1 MQPQSTAPPTF
12 MFISRPSDPR
22 TVLLWGDRWWF
33 AGTGASCE
41 FTSLAHAAEVL
52 AAHYADEPKP
62 VRLRLIYQPDALE
75 SVAVACPHGDRATL
89 AAALAGEFPAL
100 ADPDH
105 AWGHEPVLPAGN
117 GFSTLLHFEGQPGL
131 FTLAAR
137 LAHLGLAVD
146 SAWPLATFLHALPE
160 EWSETGA
167 VTVVA
172 LQAERAVAYRH
183 PADAGRTV
191 QLWHGDTTVAEVGH
205 WLVGILAQNA
215 EEPVLL
221 FCADDEVAA
230 ALGAYAPV
238 DRHPSLDRLPL
249 GDALARQVV
258 LPRYHPAQLLP
269 RQPVLTAQ
277 RAVIAASLAFLL
289 FAGWTGAVYAREFI
303 AARAETAQRLT
314 RLAVLGAEVAHLR
327 ENATEIMALRAA
339 LDGGSAGPPC
349 GPFLAKVSTTLPP
362 GIVITSLRT
371 SGRSITLDGWLAPA
385 VPATVLDDWRSRL
398 APADAPWT
406 VVARPGPGGAF
417 TLTGV
422 FRP

>member
-1 MQPQSTAPPTF
+1 
-12 MFISRPSDPR
+12 MFISRPSDPH

-41 FTSLAHAAEVL
+41 FTHFAHAAEVL
-52 AAHYADEPKP
+52 ASHFADEPKP
-62 VRLRLIYQPDALE
+62 VRLRLVYQPDAFE

-105 AWGHEPVLPAGN
+105 AWGHEPVMPAGN
-117 GFSTLLHFEGQPGL
+117 GFATLLHFETQPGL
-131 FTLAAR
+131 FTLAGR

-191 QLWHGDTTVAEVGH
+191 QLWHGDATVAEVGR
-205 WLVGILAQNA
+205 WLAGIFAQNA

-230 ALGAYAPV
+230 ALDAYAPL
-238 DRHPSLDRLPL
+238 DRHPGLDRLPL
-249 GDALARQVV
+249 TDVLARPVV

-269 RQPVLTAQ
+269 RLPVVTAQ
-277 RAVIAASLAFLL
+277 RAAIAASLAFLL
-289 FAGWTGAVYAREFI
+289 IAGWTSAGYARDTI
-303 AARAETAQRLT
+303 AMRAETEQHQA
-314 RLAVLGAEVAHLR
+314 RLAALRAEVGHLR
-327 ENATEIMALRAA
+327 ENATEIATLRAA

-349 GPFLAKVSTTLPP
+349 GAFLAKVSTTLPP
-362 GIVITSLRT
+362 EIVIASLRT
-371 SGRSITLDGWLAPA
+371 SGRNITLDGWLAPTA
-385 VPATVLDDWRSRL
+385 PAILIEDWRSRL

-406 VVARPGPGGAF
+406 MVARPGPGGAF

-422 FRP
+422 FRL

>member
-1 MQPQSTAPPTF
+1 

-22 TVLLWGDRWWF
+22 TLLLWGDRWWF
-33 AGTGASCE
+33 AGTGASRE

-62 VRLRLIYQPDALE
+62 VRLRLIYQPDVFE

-205 WLVGILAQNA
+205 WLAGIFAQNA

-221 FCADDEVAA
+221 FCADDEVAE
-230 ALGAYAPV
+230 ALGAYAPL
-238 DRHPSLDRLPL
+238 DCHPGLDRLPL
-249 GDALARQVV
+249 VDALARPVV

-269 RQPVLTAQ
+269 RLPVVTAQ

-289 FAGWTGAVYAREFI
+289 FAGWIGAGYARESM
-303 AARAETAQRLT
+303 AARAETDQRQA
-314 RLAVLGAEVAHLR
+314 RLAALRAEVGHLR
-327 ENATEIMALRAA
+327 ENATEIATLRAA
-339 LDGGSAGPPC
+339 LDSGSAGPPC
-349 GPFLAKVSTTLPP
+349 GAFLAKVSTTLPP

-371 SGRSITLDGWLAPA
+371 SGRNLTLDGWLAPTA
-385 VPATVLDDWRSRL
+385 PATLIEDWRSRL
-398 APADAPWT
+398 APVDAPWT
-406 VVARPGPGGAF
+406 VAARSGHGGAF

>member
-1 MQPQSTAPPTF
+1 

-33 AGTGASCE
+33 AGTGASCG
-41 FTSLAHAAEVL
+41 FSNLAHAAEAL

-62 VRLRLIYQPDALE
+62 VRLRLVYQPDAFE

-100 ADPDH
+100 ANPDH
-105 AWGHEPVLPAGN
+105 AWGHEPVLPVGT
-117 GFSTLLHFEGQPGL
+117 GFSAVLHFEAQPGL
-131 FTLAAR
+131 FALAAR

-146 SAWPLATFLHALPE
+146 SAWPLATFLHALPDD
-160 EWSETGA
+160 WSESGA

-205 WLVGILAQNA
+205 WLAGIFAQNS
-215 EEPVLL
+215 EEPILL
-221 FCADDEVAA
+221 VGADDEATA
-230 ALGAYAPV
+230 ALESQVTLDG
-238 DRHPSLDRLPL
+238 HPNLDRVGLA
-249 GDALARQVV
+249 DALARQVV

-269 RQPVLTAQ
+269 RQSVVTAQ
-277 RAVIAASLAFLL
+277 RAVIAASLALLL
-289 FAGWTGAVYAREFI
+289 FAGWTGAGYARESI
-303 AARAETAQRLT
+303 AARAETEQRQA
-314 RLAVLGAEVAHLR
+314 RLAALRAEVGHLR
-327 ENATEIMALRAA
+327 ENATEIAALRTA

-349 GPFLAKVSTTLPP
+349 GAFLAKVSTTLPP
-362 GIVITSLRT
+362 EIVFTSLRT
-371 SGRSITLDGWLAPA
+371 TERSITLVGWLAPA
-385 VPATVLDDWRSRL
+385 APATTLDDWRARL
-398 APADAPWT
+398 APANAPWT
-406 VVARPGPGGAF
+406 VTARPGPGGAF
-417 TLTGV
+417 TLTGA

>member
-1 MQPQSTAPPTF
+1 MF

-41 FTSLAHAAEVL
+41 FTNLAHAAEVL

-62 VRLRLIYQPDALE
+62 VRLRLVYQPDGLE

-100 ADPDH
+100 ANSDH
-105 AWGHEPVLPAGN
+105 AWGYEPVLPVGT
-117 GFSTLLHFEGQPGL
+117 GFSSVLHFEAQPGL
-131 FTLAAR
+131 FALATR

-146 SAWPLATFLHALPE
+146 SAWPLATFLHALPA
-160 EWSETGA
+160 EWSESGA

-172 LQAERAVAYRH
+172 LQKERAVAYRH
-183 PADAGRTV
+183 PAEAERMV
-191 QLWHGDTTVAEVGH
+191 RLWHGDTTIAEVGQ
-205 WLVGILAQNA
+205 WLAGILARNPA
-215 EEPVLL
+215 EPVLL

-230 ALGAYAPV
+230 ALGVYAPL
-238 DRHPSLDRLPL
+238 DRHPGLDRLAL
-249 GDALARQVV
+249 TDALARPVV

-269 RQPVLTAQ
+269 RLPMVTAQ

-289 FAGWTGAVYAREFI
+289 LAGWTGTGYVRESV
-303 AARAETAQRLT
+303 AARAAAEQRQAS
-314 RLAVLGAEVAHLR
+314 LATLRAEVGHLR
-327 ENATEIMALRAA
+327 DNAAEIASLRAA

-349 GPFLAKVSTTLPP
+349 GAFLTKVSTTLPP
-362 GIVITSLRT
+362 EIVIGSLQT
-371 SGRSITLDGWLAPA
+371 SGQGITLAGWITPTAPA
-385 VPATVLDDWRSRL
+385 ATLDSWRARL

-406 VVARPGPGGAF
+406 LVAKPGSGNGVTLIGAF
-417 TLTGV
+417 
-422 FRP
+422 RP

>member
-1 MQPQSTAPPTF
+1 

-41 FTSLAHAAEVL
+41 FSNLSHAAEVL
-52 AAHYADEPKP
+52 AAHYAAEPKP
-62 VRLRLIYQPDALE
+62 VRLRLVYQPDAFE

-105 AWGHEPVLPAGN
+105 AWGHEPVMPAGH
-117 GFSTLLHFEGQPGL
+117 GFSTLLHFETQPGL
-131 FTLAAR
+131 FALAAR

-167 VTVVA
+167 ITVVA
-172 LQAERAVAYRH
+172 LQAKRAVAYRH

-205 WLVGILAQNA
+205 WLAGIFAQNA

-221 FCADDEVAA
+221 FCADDEVAE
-230 ALGAYAPV
+230 ALGAYAPL
-238 DRHPSLDRLPL
+238 DRHPGLDRLPRVE
-249 GDALARQVV
+249 AFARPVV
-258 LPRYHPAQLLP
+258 LPRDHPAQLLP
-269 RQPVLTAQ
+269 RLPVVTAQ

-289 FAGWTGAVYAREFI
+289 FAGWIGAGYARESM
-303 AARAETAQRLT
+303 AARTETDQRQA
-314 RLAVLGAEVAHLR
+314 RLAALRAEVGHLR
-327 ENATEIMALRAA
+327 ENATEIATLRAA
-339 LDGGSAGPPC
+339 LDSGSAGPPC
-349 GPFLAKVSTTLPP
+349 GAFLAKVSTTLPP
-362 GIVITSLRT
+362 EIVITSLRT
-371 SGRSITLDGWLAPA
+371 SGRNLTLDGWLAPTA
-385 VPATVLDDWRSRL
+385 PATLIEDWRSRL
-398 APADAPWT
+398 APTDAPWT
-406 VVARPGPGGAF
+406 IAARPGPGGAF

-422 FRP
+422 FRL